1 MIKLKL
7 WDINGQLITIQV
19 HIEKSVLFPRIGVTY
34 VMYQN

>member
-7 WDINGQLITIQV
+7 WDINGQLITIHV
-19 HIEKSVLFPRIGVTY
+19 HSLKSKRVY